1 VPKPKSGNIYFHLLL
16 FTFYLLPFIF
26 MPPENSNSIRVL
38 KILLHA
44 GFFVSGI
51 ATVII
56 GQLLPILKEKFVLN
70 DEQLGNFFPAQF
82 AGSLIGTFLTNW
94 FGKRNKFLLASLSGC
109 LLMGAGVLMLNFGSY
124 ELCLFAFFVN
134 GLGIGLT
141 LPSINM
147 LILELNPTRSAAAL
161 SVLNFFWGVG
171 AIISQPFVDFFA
183 RGTNIFVPTAA
194 LSIVLFVIGISLIFI
209 PKNIEQKPAASDEE
223 EIDFSVPIWTNPL
236 AWMIAGFNFI
246 HVGFE
251 SAMGGWLKTYTQ
263 RIETDAAMNLLPP
276 IFLYFVFF
284 VVGRGVAPLFFRY
297 LNENKM
303 LFLSLLMILLGMII
317 LLSARNVWLLSVGAS
332 IAGFGTSSVF
342 PTNMSR
348 FTKTFGAS
356 ASRRATPFF
365 ICGTSGAAFTT
376 WFIGYVSNRNAN
388 DLRSGMFIL
397 LGSIVVL
404 IFLQI
409 ILQFQKKPT
418 MALE

>member
-1 VPKPKSGNIYFHLLL
+1 ML
-16 FTFYLLPFIF
+16 
-26 MPPENSNSIRVL
+26 PENSNQIRVL

-56 GQLLPILKEKFVLN
+56 GQLLPILKDKFAL
-70 DEQLGNFFPAQF
+70 DDAQLGNFFPAQF
-82 AGSLIGTFLTNW
+82 AGSLVGTFLTNW
-94 FGKRNKFLLASLSGC
+94 FGKRNKFLPASFIGC
-109 LLMGAGVLMLNFGSY
+109 FLMGVGVLMLNFGSY

-147 LILELNPTRSAAAL
+147 LILELNPLRAAAAL

-183 RGTNIFVPTAA
+183 RGTNILTPTAV
-194 LSIVLFVIGISLIFI
+194 LSVVLFAIGAALVLLPRS
-209 PKNIEQKPAASDEE
+209 IEQKPVADEDE
-223 EIDFSVPIWTNPL
+223 TDFSVPIWTNPI

-263 RIETDAAMNLLPP
+263 RVEDGAAPNLLPP
-276 IFLYFVFF
+276 ILLYFVFF
-284 VVGRGVAPLFFRY
+284 VAGRGIAPLFFRF
-297 LNENKM
+297 LNENRV
-303 LFLSLLMILLGMII
+303 LFLSLLTILLGMII
-317 LLSARNVWLLSVGAS
+317 LLYAQNVWLLSVGAS

-348 FTKTFGAS
+348 FTQTFGAS
-356 ASRRATPFF
+356 ASRRAMPFF
-365 ICGTSGAAFTT
+365 ICGTLGAAFTT
-376 WFIGYVSNRNAN
+376 WFIGYVSSQFKN

-397 LGSIVVL
+397 LGSIVIL

-409 ILQFQKKPT
+409 ILASRRT
-418 MALE
+418 ISDL

>member
-1 VPKPKSGNIYFHLLL
+1 
-16 FTFYLLPFIF
+16 
-26 MPPENSNSIRVL
+26 MPPTNSSSTRVL

-56 GQLLPILKEKFVLN
+56 GQLLPIMKEKFDLN

-82 AGSLIGTFLTNW
+82 AGSLIGTFLTSW
-94 FGKRNKFLLASLSGC
+94 FGKRNRFLLASLLGC
-109 LLMGAGVLMLNFGSY
+109 FLMGAGVLMLNAGTY
-124 ELCLFAFFVN
+124 ELSLCGFFVN

-147 LILELNPTRSAAAL
+147 LILELDPARSAAAL
-161 SVLNFFWGVG
+161 SVLNFFWGLG

-183 RGTNIFVPTAA
+183 RGTNIFTPTAV
-194 LSIVLFVIGISLIFI
+194 LSIVLFIIGGLLVLM
-209 PKNIEQKPAASDEE
+209 PKEIEQKPVASDEE
-223 EIDFSVPIWTNPL
+223 EIDFSVPIWTNPI
-236 AWMIAGFNFI
+236 AWMIAFFNFI
-246 HVGFE
+246 HVGYE

-263 RIETDAAMNLLPP
+263 RVGDGAGGVNLLPP
-276 IFLYFVFF
+276 ITLYFIFF
-284 VVGRGVAPLFFRY
+284 VVGRGVAPV
-297 LNENKM
+297 
-303 LFLSLLMILLGMII
+303 LSLLTILLGMGI
-317 LLSARNVWLLSVGAS
+317 LLSARNVWLLSIGAS

-365 ICGTSGAAFTT
+365 LCGTLGAAFTT
-376 WFIGYVSNRNAN
+376 WFIGYVSNRFDN

-397 LGSIVVL
+397 LGSVL
-404 IFLQI
+404 AIIFLQI
-409 ILQFQKKPT
+409 ILQLQKKPAA
-418 MALE
+418 ALE

>member
-1 VPKPKSGNIYFHLLL
+1 
-16 FTFYLLPFIF
+16 
-26 MPPENSNSIRVL
+26 MPPTNSSTTRVL

-94 FGKRNKFLLASLSGC
+94 FGKRNQFLLASLIGC
-109 LLMGAGVLMLNFGSY
+109 FLMGAGVLMLNAGSY
-124 ELCLFAFFVN
+124 ELCLFGFFVN

-147 LILELNPTRSAAAL
+147 LILELNPLRAAAAL

-183 RGTNIFVPTAA
+183 RGTNIFTPTVCLSIMLFMIGAA
-194 LSIVLFVIGISLIFI
+194 LILI
-209 PKNIEQKPAASDEE
+209 PKGIEQKPSAGDQE
-223 EIDFSVPIWTNPL
+223 EIDFSVPIWTNPI
-236 AWMIAGFNFI
+236 AWMIAFFNFI
-246 HVGFE
+246 HVGYE

-263 RIETDAAMNLLPP
+263 RVEDSGALDFLPP
-276 IFLYFVFF
+276 ITLYFVFF
-284 VVGRGVAPLFFRY
+284 VVGRGIAPLFFRF

-303 LFLSLLMILLGMII
+303 LFLSLLTILLGMGI
-317 LLSARNVWLLSVGAS
+317 LLSAKNVWLLSIGAS

-356 ASRRATPFF
+356 ASRRAMPFF
-365 ICGTSGAAFTT
+365 ICGTLGATFTT
-376 WFIGYVSNRNAN
+376 WFIGYISNRFDN

-397 LGSIVVL
+397 LGSVVIL

-409 ILQFQKKPT
+409 ILQFQKRPAT
-418 MALE
+418 ALE

>member
-1 VPKPKSGNIYFHLLL
+1 
-16 FTFYLLPFIF
+16 
-26 MPPENSNSIRVL
+26 MPPTNSSTLRVL

-56 GQLLPILKEKFVLN
+56 GQFLPILKQKFELN

-94 FGKRNKFLLASLSGC
+94 FGKRNKFLTASLLGSF
-109 LLMGAGVLMLNFGSY
+109 LMGIGILILNFGSL
-124 ELCLFAFFVN
+124 ELCLFGFFIN

-171 AIISQPFVDFFA
+171 AITSQPFVDFFA
-183 RGTNIFVPTAA
+183 RGTNIFAPTVS
-194 LSIVLFVIGISLIFI
+194 LSIALFVICLSLLLL
-209 PKNIEQKPAASDEE
+209 PKGIEQKPAAGDENTE
-223 EIDFSVPIWTNPL
+223 DFSMPIWTHPI
-236 AWMIAGFNFI
+236 AWAIAAFNFI

-263 RIETDAAMNLLPP
+263 RIDTDVTNLLPP
-276 IFLYFVFF
+276 IFLFFVFF
-284 VVGRGVAPLFFRY
+284 VVGRGVAPVFFRF
-297 LNENKM
+297 LNENRM
-303 LFLSLLMILLGMII
+303 LILSLLTVLLGMGI
-317 LLSARNVWLLSVGAS
+317 LLSAKSVWLLSIGAS
-332 IAGFGTSSVF
+332 IAGFGTSSIF

-348 FTKTFGAS
+348 FTKTFGPS

-365 ICGTSGAAFTT
+365 ICGTLGAAFTT
-376 WFIGYVSNRNAN
+376 WFIGFISNQYKN

-397 LGSIVVL
+397 LGSILVL
-404 IFLQI
+404 IVLQTA
-409 ILQFQKKPT
+409 LSFQKR
-418 MALE
+418 LR

>member
-1 VPKPKSGNIYFHLLL
+1 MSEQNPNQ
-16 FTFYLLPFIF
+16 
-26 MPPENSNSIRVL
+26 IRIL

-56 GQLLPILKEKFVLN
+56 GQVLPILAQKFSLN
-70 DEQLGNFFPAQF
+70 DEQSGNFFPVQF

-94 FGKRNKFLLASLSGC
+94 LGKRNKFLTASLLGC
-109 LLMGAGVLMLNFGSY
+109 FLMATGILMLNVNSL
-124 ELCLFAFFVN
+124 EICLFGFFIN

-147 LILELNPTRSAAAL
+147 LILELNPLRAAAAL
-161 SVLNFFWGVG
+161 SVVNFFWGVG

-183 RGTNIFVPTAA
+183 QGTNIFAPTLMLAIA
-194 LSIVLFVIGISLIFI
+194 LFVISILLFLMPRG
-209 PKNIEQKPAASDEE
+209 IEQQPVSSDENTA
-223 EIDFSVPIWTNPL
+223 DFSIPIWTHPI
-236 AWMIAGFNFI
+236 AWAIAAFNFI

-263 RIETDAAMNLLPP
+263 RIEESTAIILLSP

-284 VVGRGVAPLFFRY
+284 VVGRGVAPIFFRFM
-297 LNENKM
+297 NENKM
-303 LFLSLLMILLGMII
+303 LILSLLTILLGMLI
-317 LLSARNVWLLSVGAS
+317 LLSAKNVWLLSVGAS

-365 ICGTSGAAFTT
+365 ICGTLGAAFTT
-376 WFIGYVSNRNAN
+376 WFIGFISNRYDN
-388 DLRSGMFIL
+388 DLRSGMLIL
-397 LGSIVVL
+397 LGSIL
-404 IFLQI
+404 ILI
-409 ILQFQKKPT
+409 ILQIGLSFQKR
-418 MALE
+418 LG

>member
-1 VPKPKSGNIYFHLLL
+1 
-16 FTFYLLPFIF
+16 
-26 MPPENSNSIRVL
+26 MPPTNSSTTRVL

-82 AGSLIGTFLTNW
+82 AGSLIGTLLTNW
-94 FGKRNKFLLASLSGC
+94 FGKRNRFLLASLIGC
-109 LLMGAGVLMLNFGSY
+109 FLMGLGVLMLNFGSY
-124 ELCLFAFFVN
+124 GLCLFGFFVN

-147 LILELNPTRSAAAL
+147 LILELNPLRAAAAL

-171 AIISQPFVDFFA
+171 AIVSQPFIDFFA
-183 RGTNIFVPTAA
+183 RGTNIFTPTSI
-194 LSIVLFVIGISLIFI
+194 LSIVLFIIGISLVLM
-209 PKNIEQKPAASDEE
+209 PHGIEQKPSANDEE
-223 EIDFSVPIWTNPL
+223 EIDFSIPIWTNPI
-236 AWMIAGFNFI
+236 AWMIAFFNFI
-246 HVGFE
+246 HVGYE

-263 RIETDAAMNLLPP
+263 RIEDNTALNFLPP
-276 IFLYFVFF
+276 ITLFFVFF
-284 VVGRGVAPLFFRY
+284 VVGRGIAPLFFRF

-303 LFLSLLMILLGMII
+303 LFLSLLTILFGMGI
-317 LLSARNVWLLSVGAS
+317 LLSAKNVWLLSIGAS
-332 IAGFGTSSVF
+332 ISGFGTSSVF

-365 ICGTSGAAFTT
+365 ICATLGATFTT
-376 WFIGYVSNRNAN
+376 WFIGYVSNRYEN
-388 DLRSGMFIL
+388 DLRSGMLIL
-397 LGSIVVL
+397 IGSVLIL

-409 ILQFQKKPT
+409 ILQFQKKNAT
-418 MALE
+418 VLE

>member
-1 VPKPKSGNIYFHLLL
+1 
-16 FTFYLLPFIF
+16 
-26 MPPENSNSIRVL
+26 MPPTNSSTLRVL

-56 GQLLPILKEKFVLN
+56 GQVLPILSAKFSLN
-70 DEQLGNFFPAQF
+70 DEQTGNFFPAQF

-94 FGKRNKFLLASLSGC
+94 FGKRNRFLTASLLGCFLMAIGILMLSFNNLEIC
-109 LLMGAGVLMLNFGSY
+109 LLG
-124 ELCLFAFFVN
+124 FFVN

-161 SVLNFFWGVG
+161 SILNFFWGVG
-171 AIISQPFVDFFA
+171 AIVSQPFVDFFA
-183 RGTNIFVPTAA
+183 RGTDIFTPTVI
-194 LSIVLFVIGISLIFI
+194 LSIVLFVIGILLVLM
-209 PKNIEQKPAASDEE
+209 PKGIEQKPIANDETDQ
-223 EIDFSVPIWTNPL
+223 DFSMPIWTNPI
-236 AWMIAGFNFI
+236 AWAIAAFNFI

-263 RIETDAAMNLLPP
+263 RIDVDAVLDILQP
-276 IFLYFVFF
+276 ITLYFVFF
-284 VVGRGVAPLFFRY
+284 VVGRGVAPIFFRF

-303 LFLSLLMILLGMII
+303 LFLSLLMILLGMGI
-317 LLSARNVWLLSVGAS
+317 LLSAKNVWLLSVGAS

-365 ICGTSGAAFTT
+365 ICGTLGATFTT
-376 WFIGYVSNRNAN
+376 WFIGFVSNRYEN

-397 LGSIVVL
+397 LGSVMVL
-404 IFLQI
+404 IVLQI
-409 ILQFQKKPT
+409 GLGFQKR
-418 MALE
+418 LR

>member
-1 VPKPKSGNIYFHLLL
+1 
-16 FTFYLLPFIF
+16 
-26 MPPENSNSIRVL
+26 MPQNPVIVRRL
-38 KILLHA
+38 QILLHL

-56 GQLLPILKEKFVLN
+56 GQFLPILKEKFVLN

-94 FGKRNKFLLASLSGC
+94 FGKRNRFLLASLIGC
-109 LLMGAGVLMLNFGSY
+109 FLMSAGILMLNFGSY
-124 ELCLFAFFVN
+124 ELCLFGFFVN
-134 GLGIGLT
+134 GIGIGLT

-147 LILELNPTRSAAAL
+147 LILELNPTRAASAL

-183 RGTNIFVPTAA
+183 HGTNIFTPTVILSTVLLMIAMA
-194 LSIVLFVIGISLIFI
+194 LIMM
-209 PKNIEQKPAASDEE
+209 PKEIEQKPIANGQE
-223 EIDFSVPIWTNPL
+223 EIDFRVPIWTNPL
-236 AWMIAGFNFI
+236 AWMIAFFNFV
-246 HVGFE
+246 HVGYE

-263 RIETDAAMNLLPP
+263 RIEETATINLLPP
-276 IFLYFVFF
+276 ITLYFIFF
-284 VVGRGVAPLFFRY
+284 VVGRGVAPIFFRF

-303 LFLSLLMILLGMII
+303 LFLGLLTILIGMGI
-317 LLSARNVWLLSVGAS
+317 LLSAKDVWLLSVGAS

-365 ICGTSGAAFTT
+365 ICGTLGATFTT
-376 WFIGYVSNRNAN
+376 WFIGYVSNRFDN

-397 LGSIVVL
+397 LGSVLVL

-409 ILQFQKKPT
+409 FLQFQNKPQT
-418 MALE
+418 VLE

>member
-1 VPKPKSGNIYFHLLL
+1 
-16 FTFYLLPFIF
+16 
-26 MPPENSNSIRVL
+26 MPPVNSSTIRIV

-56 GQLLPILKEKFVLN
+56 GQLLPILKEKFALN
-70 DEQLGNFFPAQF
+70 DGQLGNFFPAQF

-94 FGKRNKFLLASLSGC
+94 FGKRNQFLMASLLGC
-109 LLMGAGVLMLNFGSY
+109 FLMGAGILMLNFGSY
-124 ELCLFAFFVN
+124 ELCLFGFFVN

-147 LILELNPTRSAAAL
+147 LILELNPTRAASAL

-183 RGTNIFVPTAA
+183 RGTNIFTPTII
-194 LSIVLFVIGISLIFI
+194 LSIVLFAIGAALVLL
-209 PKNIEQKPAASDEE
+209 PKDIEQKPVAGDEE
-223 EIDFSVPIWTNPL
+223 AVDFSIPIWTNPI

-263 RIETDAAMNLLPP
+263 RVEDGAVATLLPP
-276 IFLYFVFF
+276 IFLFFVFF
-284 VVGRGVAPLFFRY
+284 VVGRGVAPLFFRF

-303 LFLSLLMILLGMII
+303 LFLSLLTILLGMAI
-317 LLSARNVWLLSVGAS
+317 LLSARNVFLLSVGAS

-356 ASRRATPFF
+356 ASRRAMPFF
-365 ICGTSGAAFTT
+365 ICGTLGAAFTT
-376 WFIGYVSNRNAN
+376 WFIGYVSSRNAN

-397 LGSIVVL
+397 MGSVVVL
-404 IFLQI
+404 IVLQI
-409 ILQFQKKPT
+409 ILQFKTNKSFESR
-418 MALE
+418 L

>member
-1 VPKPKSGNIYFHLLL
+1 
-16 FTFYLLPFIF
+16 
-26 MPPENSNSIRVL
+26 MPPVNSNTLRVL

-70 DEQLGNFFPAQF
+70 DGQLGNFFPAQF

-94 FGKRNKFLLASLSGC
+94 FGKRNRFLLASLLGC

-124 ELCLFAFFVN
+124 ELCLLGFFVN

-147 LILELNPTRSAAAL
+147 LILELNPERSAAAL

-183 RGTNIFVPTAA
+183 RGTNILTPTAA
-194 LSIVLFVIGISLIFI
+194 LSIVLFIIGLALALM
-209 PKNIEQKPAASDEE
+209 PQDIEQKPVAGEAEE
-223 EIDFSVPIWTNPL
+223 VDFSIPIWTNPV

-246 HVGFE
+246 HVGYE

-263 RIETDAAMNLLPP
+263 RVEDGAAMNLLPP
-276 IFLYFVFF
+276 ITLYFVFF
-284 VVGRGVAPLFFRY
+284 VVGRGAAPLFFRF

-303 LFLSLLMILLGMII
+303 LFLGLLTILLGMGI
-317 LLSARNVWLLSVGAS
+317 LLSARSVWLLSVGAS

-356 ASRRATPFF
+356 ASRRMTPFF
-365 ICGTSGAAFTT
+365 ICGTLGAAFTT
-376 WFIGYVSNRNAN
+376 WFIGYVSNRFDN
-388 DLRSGMFIL
+388 DLRSGMLIL
-397 LGSIVVL
+397 MGSVLVL
-404 IFLQI
+404 IVLQI
-409 ILQFQKKPT
+409 ILQFQKR
-418 MALE
+418 LQ